1 MILFIIILGFSLVLF
16 MIAHDTYHKAGK
28 RKGNMILGVFMTE
41 EGFRNKSARKIIKGY
56 QVIWQ
61 WWEITAIMSLIPVL
75 LVCKLYV
82 SVGVFVFFIWC
93 LLLLGGG
100 QLIFNSF
107 HRELY
112 YLKQRNEWF
121 YGKKLHLSI
130 GAAQMEK
137 MKKKRVLSDLSFIPI
152 FLAGFI
158 PLFYP
163 KCREYLQKGN
173 YHMLVVLFPFVIDL
187 IILGCFYHFVRREYG
202 KKKDGKIQTA
212 YIRMEQCYW
221 SYGWVWA
228 GSFNAAANLMLQW
241 NLISEE
247 RIFPVNIWS
256 YILVQSVSVGI
267 LFYTWYRIKV
277 KKKEIKSM
285 DLQPKMVD
293 DDEYWVQ
300 GYYDNPYDDR
310 ILVNDR
316 IRIGS
321 CINMGK
327 SIGRKI
333 NFGSAMIMITGVL
346 SILILLFQIDFMPFQ
361 IFIQGDKV
369 SIQTGGYDLDVPIS
383 EIKTVMIKENLKG
396 ISYTKEDGKETER
409 YLLGDF
415 QIEGLGLCR
424 TYVYKEKEEVLYIE
438 TEDKKIFFNT
448 EKEEV
453 VREVYERLKR
463 D

>member
-1 MILFIIILGFSLVLF
+1 MILFIIILSFSLLLLI
-16 MIAHDTYHKAGK
+16 IAHDIYHKAGK
-28 RKGNMILGVFMTE
+28 RKGNMILGVFMIE
-41 EGFRNKSARKIIKGY
+41 EGFQNKSARRIIKGY

-61 WWEITAIMSLIPVL
+61 WWEITAIISLIPVL

-82 SVGVFVFFIWC
+82 SIGVFVFFIWC

-112 YLKQRNEWF
+112 YLKQRNQWF
-121 YGKKLHLSI
+121 YEKKLHLSI
-130 GAAQMEK
+130 AADQVERLK
-137 MKKKRVLSDLSFIPI
+137 EKRVLSDLSFIPI

-163 KCREYLQKGN
+163 ECRAYLQKES
-173 YHMLVVLFPFVIDL
+173 YHMIVILFPFVIDL
-187 IILGCFYHFVRREYG
+187 IILGCFYHFVRKENG
-202 KKKDGKIQTA
+202 KKRDGKIQTA
-212 YIRMEQCYW
+212 YIQMEQCYW

-228 GSFNAAANLMLQW
+228 GAFNTVANLMLQW
-241 NLISEE
+241 NLMNGE

-256 YILVQSVSVGI
+256 YALVQSVSVGI

-277 KKKEIKSM
+277 KKEEIKFM

-333 NFGSAMIMITGVL
+333 SFGSAIIMIMGVL
-346 SILILLFQIDFMPFQ
+346 GILILLFQIDFMPFQ

-383 EIKTVMIKENLKG
+383 EIKTVMIKENLRG
-396 ISYTKEDGKETER
+396 VSYTKEDGKETER

-415 QIEGLGLCR
+415 QIEGMGLCR
-424 TYVYKEKEEVLYIE
+424 TYIYKDKEEVLYIE

-453 VREVYERLKR
+453 VREVYERLKK

>member
-1 MILFIIILGFSLVLF
+1 MTLFIIILSFSLVLF
-16 MIAHDTYHKAGK
+16 MIAHDIYHKAGK

-41 EGFRNKSARKIIKGY
+41 EGFQNKSARKIIKAY
-56 QVIWQ
+56 QIIWQ
-61 WWEITAIMSLIPVL
+61 WWEITAIMSLILVL
-75 LVCKLYV
+75 FLCKLYV

-112 YLKQRNEWF
+112 YLKQRNQWF

-130 GAAQMEK
+130 AADQIERL
-137 MKKKRVLSDLSFIPI
+137 KKKRVLSDLSFIPI

-163 KCREYLQKGN
+163 ECRGYLQKEN
-173 YHMLVVLFPFVIDL
+173 YHMIVVLFPFVIDL
-187 IILGCFYHFVRREYG
+187 IILGCFYHFVRRGYG
-202 KKKDGKIQTA
+202 EKEGGKIQMA
-212 YIRMEQCYW
+212 YIQMEQCYW

-228 GSFNAAANLMLQW
+228 GAFNTVANLMLQW
-241 NLISEE
+241 NLMSEKG
-247 RIFPVNIWS
+247 IFLVNIWS
-256 YILVQSVSVGI
+256 YALVQAVSVGI
-267 LFYTWYRIKV
+267 LFYTWYRIKA
-277 KKKEIKSM
+277 KKEEIESM
-285 DLQPKMVD
+285 DLQTKMVD

-300 GYYDNPYDDR
+300 GYYDNPYDNR

-327 SIGRKI
+327 SMGRKI
-333 NFGSAMIMITGVL
+333 NFGSAMVMIMGGL
-346 SILILLFQIDFMPFQ
+346 WILILLFQIDFMPFQ

-383 EIKTVMIKENLKG
+383 EIKTVTITENLKES
-396 ISYTKEDGKETER
+396 SYIKEDGKETER

-415 QIEGLGLCR
+415 QIEGMGLCR
-424 TYVYKEKEEVLYIE
+424 TYVYKDKEEVLYIE

-453 VREVYERLKR
+453 VREVYERLKK

>member
-1 MILFIIILGFSLVLF
+1 MILFIIILSFSLLLLI
-16 MIAHDTYHKAGK
+16 IAHDIYHKAGK
-28 RKGNMILGVFMTE
+28 RKGNMILGVFMIE
-41 EGFRNKSARKIIKGY
+41 EGFQNKSARRIIKGY

-61 WWEITAIMSLIPVL
+61 WWEITAIISLIPVL

-82 SVGVFVFFIWC
+82 SIGVFVFFIWC

-112 YLKQRNEWF
+112 YLKQRNQWF
-121 YGKKLHLSI
+121 YEKKLHLSI
-130 GAAQMEK
+130 AADQVERLK
-137 MKKKRVLSDLSFIPI
+137 EKRVLSDLSFIPI

-163 KCREYLQKGN
+163 ECRAYLQKGS
-173 YHMLVVLFPFVIDL
+173 YHMIILFPFVIDL
-187 IILGCFYHFVRREYG
+187 IILGCFYHFVRKENG
-202 KKKDGKIQTA
+202 KKRDGKIQTA
-212 YIRMEQCYW
+212 YIQMEQCYW

-228 GSFNAAANLMLQW
+228 GAFNTVANLMLQW
-241 NLISEE
+241 NLMNGE

-256 YILVQSVSVGI
+256 YALVQSVSVGI

-277 KKKEIKSM
+277 KKEEIKFM

-333 NFGSAMIMITGVL
+333 NFGSAIIMIMGVL
-346 SILILLFQIDFMPFQ
+346 GILILLFQIDFMPFQ

-383 EIKTVMIKENLKG
+383 EIKTVMIKENLRG
-396 ISYTKEDGKETER
+396 VSYTKEDGKETER

-415 QIEGLGLCR
+415 QIEGMGLCR
-424 TYVYKEKEEVLYIE
+424 TYIYKDKEEVLYIE

-453 VREVYERLKR
+453 VREVYERLKK

>member
-1 MILFIIILGFSLVLF
+1 MILFIIILSFSLLLLI
-16 MIAHDTYHKAGK
+16 IAHDIYHKAGK

-41 EGFRNKSARKIIKGY
+41 EGFRNKSARRIIKGY

-61 WWEITAIMSLIPVL
+61 WWEITAIISLIPVL

-82 SVGVFVFFIWC
+82 SIGVFVFFIWC

-112 YLKQRNEWF
+112 YLKQRNQWF
-121 YGKKLHLSI
+121 YEKKLHLSI
-130 GAAQMEK
+130 AADQVERLK
-137 MKKKRVLSDLSFIPI
+137 EKRVLSDLSFIPI

-163 KCREYLQKGN
+163 ECRAYLQKGS
-173 YHMLVVLFPFVIDL
+173 YHMIVILFPFVIDL
-187 IILGCFYHFVRREYG
+187 IILGCFYHFVRKENG
-202 KKKDGKIQTA
+202 KKRDGKIQTA
-212 YIRMEQCYW
+212 YIQMEQCYW

-228 GSFNAAANLMLQW
+228 GAFNTVANLMLQW
-241 NLISEE
+241 NLMNGE

-256 YILVQSVSVGI
+256 YALVQSVSVGI

-277 KKKEIKSM
+277 KKEEIKFM

-333 NFGSAMIMITGVL
+333 NFGSAIIMIMGVL
-346 SILILLFQIDFMPFQ
+346 GILILLFQIDFMPFQ

-369 SIQTGGYDLDVPIS
+369 SIETGV
-383 EIKTVMIKENLKG
+383 
-396 ISYTKEDGKETER
+396 
-409 YLLGDF
+409 
-415 QIEGLGLCR
+415 
-424 TYVYKEKEEVLYIE
+424 
-438 TEDKKIFFNT
+438 
-448 EKEEV
+448 
-453 VREVYERLKR
+453 
-463 D
+463 

>member
-1 MILFIIILGFSLVLF
+1 MILFIIILSFSLLLLI
-16 MIAHDTYHKAGK
+16 IAHDIYHKAGK

-41 EGFRNKSARKIIKGY
+41 EGFRNKSARRIIKGY

-61 WWEITAIMSLIPVL
+61 WWEITAIISLIPVL

-82 SVGVFVFFIWC
+82 SIGVFVFFIWC

-112 YLKQRNEWF
+112 YLKQRNQWF
-121 YGKKLHLSI
+121 YEKKLHLSI
-130 GAAQMEK
+130 AADQVERLK
-137 MKKKRVLSDLSFIPI
+137 EKRVLSDLSFIPI

-163 KCREYLQKGN
+163 ECRAYLQKES
-173 YHMLVVLFPFVIDL
+173 YHMIVILFPFVIDL
-187 IILGCFYHFVRREYG
+187 IILGCFYHFVRKENG
-202 KKKDGKIQTA
+202 KKRDGKIQTA
-212 YIRMEQCYW
+212 YIQMEQCYW

-228 GSFNAAANLMLQW
+228 GAFNTVANLMLQW
-241 NLISEE
+241 NLMNGE

-256 YILVQSVSVGI
+256 YALVQSVSVGI

-277 KKKEIKSM
+277 KKEEIKFM

-333 NFGSAMIMITGVL
+333 NFGSAIIMIMGVL
-346 SILILLFQIDFMPFQ
+346 GILILLFQIDFMPFQ

-369 SIQTGGYDLDVPIS
+369 SIQTGRYDLDVPIS
-383 EIKTVMIKENLKG
+383 EIKTVMIKENLRG
-396 ISYTKEDGKETER
+396 VSYTKEDGKETER

-415 QIEGLGLCR
+415 QIEGMGLCR
-424 TYVYKEKEEVLYIE
+424 TYIYKDKEEVLYIE

-453 VREVYERLKR
+453 VREVYERLKK

>member
-1 MILFIIILGFSLVLF
+1 MILFIIILSFSLLLLI
-16 MIAHDTYHKAGK
+16 IAHDIYHKAGK
-28 RKGNMILGVFMTE
+28 RKGNMILGVFMIE
-41 EGFRNKSARKIIKGY
+41 EGFQNKSARRIIKGY

-61 WWEITAIMSLIPVL
+61 WWEITAIISLIPVL

-82 SVGVFVFFIWC
+82 SIGVFVFFIWC

-112 YLKQRNEWF
+112 YLKQRNQWF
-121 YGKKLHLSI
+121 YEKKLHLSI
-130 GAAQMEK
+130 AADQVERLK
-137 MKKKRVLSDLSFIPI
+137 EKRVLSDLSFIPI

-163 KCREYLQKGN
+163 ECRAYLQKGS
-173 YHMLVVLFPFVIDL
+173 YHMIVILFPFVIDL
-187 IILGCFYHFVRREYG
+187 IILGCFYHFVRKENG
-202 KKKDGKIQTA
+202 KKRDGKIQTA
-212 YIRMEQCYW
+212 YIQMEQCYW

-228 GSFNAAANLMLQW
+228 GTFNTVANLMLQW
-241 NLISEE
+241 NLMSGE

-256 YILVQSVSVGI
+256 YALVQSVSVGI

-277 KKKEIKSM
+277 KKEEIKFM

-333 NFGSAMIMITGVL
+333 NFGSAIIMIMGVL
-346 SILILLFQIDFMPFQ
+346 GILILLFQIDFMPFQ

-383 EIKTVMIKENLKG
+383 EIKTVMIKENLRG
-396 ISYTKEDGKETER
+396 VSYTKEDGKETER

-415 QIEGLGLCR
+415 QIEGMGLCR
-424 TYVYKEKEEVLYIE
+424 TYIYKDKEEVLYIE

-453 VREVYERLKR
+453 VREVYERLKK